1 MATRSL
7 ETRATP
13 RSQVCFLDEATRE
26 LSDDPEFVADG
37 LALEFAEQIAR
48 AMNGQGV
55 TKAELGRRMGV
66 SRAYT
71 TRILDA
77 PPNLTLLSMTKVAL
91 ALDLTVHIHVAE
103 STAESS

>member
-1 MATRSL
+1 MTHES
-7 ETRATP
+7 EI
-13 RSQVCFLDEATRE
+13 SFLDEATSE
-26 LSDDPEFVADG
+26 LADDPEFVADG

-48 AMNGQGV
+48 EMKSQGV

-77 PPNLTLLSMTKVAL
+77 PPNLTLLSMVKVSL
-91 ALDLTVHIHVAE
+91 VLGLTVHIHVVEA
-103 STAESS
+103 TAEPV